1 MSVWRVL
8 YLLEVVILVIMDI
21 MYMLCTVWQRKLHV
35 VILVIMDIMYMYFCA

>member
-21 MYMLCTVWQRKLHV
+21 MYMQSGFCLLGTLV
-35 VILVIMDIMYMYFCA
+35 VILVIMDIMHMFP